1 MKKLII
7 ILLLIPIFCSCIN
20 TKETQDYEQ
29 KETIDDLLDLKEFIA
44 WDLLNERIDT
54 GLAQSYL
61 YAIDDALLTLY
72 KK

>member
-1 MKKLII
+1 MKKFIVI
-7 ILLLIPIFCSCIN
+7 LLIPIFCSCIN

-44 WDLLNERIDT
+44 WDVENERIDT
-54 GLAQSYL
+54 GLAQSYI
-61 YAIDDALLTLY
+61 YAIDNTLLTLY

>member
-1 MKKLII
+1 MKKFIVI
-7 ILLLIPIFCSCIN
+7 LLIPIFCSCAN

-44 WDLLNERIDT
+44 WDVENERIDT
-54 GLAQSYL
+54 GLAQSYI
-61 YAIDDALLTLY
+61 YAIDNTLLTLY